1 MLLTLLY
8 VLFIVVG
15 LRFFEPQVVGI
26 ALFSLAAPWTL
37 YELYKNRFK
46 NVLVPLAAT
55 TVGFLVWFL
64 DSTLVFKILPVLI
77 TSLFFV
83 KFAEAVLFK
92 RPFLAT
98 MVQKTPKMV
107 WSEEKLA
114 LIDSSHLYW
123 LIITSINLVLQI
135 AVLFASMKI
144 WALYTT
150 VGWYL
155 LFGGALSLQIIYGK
169 VRGVK

>member
-15 LRFFEPQVVGI
+15 LRFFEPDVLGI
-26 ALFSLAAPWTL
+26 ALFAFAAPWAL
-37 YELYKNRFK
+37 YELVRNRFEK
-46 NVLVPLAAT
+46 LLVPLAAT
-55 TVGFLVWFL
+55 AAGFLVWFL
-64 DSTLVFKILPVLI
+64 DSALVFKTVPVLI
-77 TSLFFV
+77 TSLFFS
-83 KFAEAVLFK
+83 KFAEAVVFK

-98 MVQKTPKMV
+98 MVRKTPKV
-107 WSEEKLA
+107 HWSEEKLA
-114 LIDSSHLYW
+114 FIDASHPYW
-123 LIITSINLVLQI
+123 LAVTALNLLLQI
-135 AVLFASMKI
+135 AVLFASMEI

-155 LFGGALSLQIIYGK
+155 LFGGALVLQIVYGK

>member
-15 LRFFEPQVVGI
+15 LRFFEPHTVGV

-37 YELYKNRFK
+37 YELIKNRFK

-55 TVGFLVWFL
+55 VVGLLVWLL
-64 DSTLVFKILPVLI
+64 DSTLVFKLLPVLI

-83 KFAEAVLFK
+83 KFAEAVIMK

-98 MVQKTPKMV
+98 MVQKTPKVV

-114 LIDSSHLYW
+114 FIESSHVYW
-123 LIITSINLVLQI
+123 LIITTVNLVLQV
-135 AVLFASMKI
+135 AVLFASMQI

-155 LFGGALSLQIIYGK
+155 LFGGALVLQIIYGK

>member
-46 NVLVPLAAT
+46 NVVVPLTAT
-55 TVGFLVWFL
+55 VVGFLVWFL

-77 TSLFFV
+77 TAMFFV
-83 KFAEAVLFK
+83 KFGEAVIFK
-92 RPFLAT
+92 RPFLAK
-98 MVQKTPKMV
+98 MVQKTPRMT

-114 LIDSSHLYW
+114 FIDSAHLYW
-123 LIITSINLVLQI
+123 LIITTINLVLQTV
-135 AVLFASMKI
+135 VLFASMKI

-155 LFGGALSLQIIYGK
+155 LFGGALALQIIYGK

>member
-1 MLLTLLY
+1 MLLTLIY

-15 LRFFEPQVVGI
+15 LRFFEPQVVG
-26 ALFSLAAPWTL
+26 LLLLSLAAPWTL
-37 YELYKNRFK
+37 YELIKNRFK
-46 NVLVPLAAT
+46 SVWVPLAAAV
-55 TVGFLVWFL
+55 VGSLVWYL
-64 DSTLVFKILPVLI
+64 DSVVVFKILPVLI

-83 KFAEAVLFK
+83 KFAEAVIFK
-92 RPFLAT
+92 RPFLAK
-98 MVQKTPKMV
+98 MVQKTPKMI
-107 WSEEKLA
+107 WSDEKLA
-114 LIDSSHLYW
+114 FIDSSHLYW
-123 LIITSINLVLQI
+123 LLITTINLVLQV

-155 LFGGALSLQIIYGK
+155 LFGGALALQIIYEK

>member
-37 YELYKNRFK
+37 YELIKNRFK
-46 NVLVPLAAT
+46 HVLVPLAAT
-55 TVGFLVWFL
+55 IVGFLVWFL

-83 KFAEAVLFK
+83 KFAEAVIFK

-114 LIDSSHLYW
+114 FINSSHVYW
-123 LIITSINLVLQI
+123 LIITTINLVLQV

-155 LFGGALSLQIIYGK
+155 LFGGALALQITYGK

>member
-26 ALFSLAAPWTL
+26 ALFSLATPWTL
-37 YELYKNRFK
+37 YELIKNRFK

-55 TVGFLVWFL
+55 AVGFLVWFL

-83 KFAEAVLFK
+83 KFAEAVIFK

-98 MVQKTPKMV
+98 MVQKTPKV
-107 WSEEKLA
+107 HWSEEKLA
-114 LIDSSHLYW
+114 FIESSHLYW
-123 LIITSINLVLQI
+123 LMITTINLVLQT

-155 LFGGALSLQIIYGK
+155 LFGGALVLQIMYGK

>member
-15 LRFFEPQVVGI
+15 LRFFEPHTVGV

-37 YELYKNRFK
+37 YELIKNRFK

-55 TVGFLVWFL
+55 VVGLLVWLL
-64 DSTLVFKILPVLI
+64 DSTLVFKLLPVLI

-83 KFAEAVLFK
+83 KFAEAVIMK

-98 MVQKTPKMV
+98 MVQKTPKVV

-114 LIDSSHLYW
+114 FIESSHLYW
-123 LIITSINLVLQI
+123 LIVTTLNLVLQV
-135 AVLFASMKI
+135 AVLFASMQI

-155 LFGGALSLQIIYGK
+155 LFGGALLLQIIYGK

>member
-15 LRFFEPQVVGI
+15 LRFFEPHVVGM
-26 ALFSLAAPWTL
+26 ALFTLAAPWTL
-37 YELYKNRFK
+37 YELIKNRFK

-55 TVGFLVWFL
+55 TVGSLVWFM
-64 DSTLVFKILPVLI
+64 DSVLVFKILPVLI

-83 KFAEAVLFK
+83 KFTEAVIFQ

-98 MVQKTPKMV
+98 MVQKTPKIV

-114 LIDSSHLYW
+114 FIDSAHSYW
-123 LIITSINLVLQI
+123 LIVTGINLLLQI

-155 LFGGALSLQIIYGK
+155 LFGGALLLQIIYGK

>member
-26 ALFSLAAPWTL
+26 ALFSLAAPWAL

-55 TVGFLVWFL
+55 TVGFFVWFL

-83 KFAEAVLFK
+83 KFAEAVIFK
-92 RPFLAT
+92 RPFLAK

-135 AVLFASMKI
+135 ALLFASMKI

-155 LFGGALSLQIIYGK
+155 LFGGALALQIIYGK

>member
-15 LRFFEPQVVGI
+15 LRFFEPQIVGI
-26 ALFSLAAPWTL
+26 TLFSLAAPWTL

-46 NVLVPLAAT
+46 NVLLPLAAT

-83 KFAEAVLFK
+83 KFAEAVIFK
-92 RPFLAT
+92 RPFLAK

-114 LIDSSHLYW
+114 FIDSAHVYW
-123 LIITSINLVLQI
+123 LIITTINLVLQI

-155 LFGGALSLQIIYGK
+155 LFGGALALQIIYGK

>member
-15 LRFFEPQVVGI
+15 LRFFEPSVVGLS
-26 ALFSLAAPWTL
+26 LFTLAAPWTL

-55 TVGFLVWFL
+55 MVGFLVWYL
-64 DSTLVFKILPVLI
+64 DSTLVFKVLPVLI

-83 KFAEAVLFK
+83 KFAEAIIFK

-98 MVQKTPKMV
+98 MVQKTPKMK

-114 LIDSSHLYW
+114 FIDSAHLYW
-123 LIITSINLVLQI
+123 LIVTTINLVLQVV
-135 AVLFASMKI
+135 VLFAPMKI

-150 VGWYL
+150 VGWYM
-155 LFGGALSLQIIYGK
+155 LFGGALALQIIYGK
-169 VRGVK
+169 VKGVK

>member
-15 LRFFEPQVVGI
+15 LRFFEPHTVGV

-37 YELYKNRFK
+37 YELIKNRFK

-55 TVGFLVWFL
+55 VVGLLVWLL
-64 DSTLVFKILPVLI
+64 DSTLVFKLLPVLI

-83 KFAEAVLFK
+83 KFAEAVIMK

-98 MVQKTPKMV
+98 MVQKTPKVV

-114 LIDSSHLYW
+114 FIESSHLYW
-123 LIITSINLVLQI
+123 LIVTTVNLVLQV
-135 AVLFASMKI
+135 AVLFASMQI

-155 LFGGALSLQIIYGK
+155 LFGGALLLQIIYGK

>member
-15 LRFFEPQVVGI
+15 LRFFEPQIVGI
-26 ALFSLAAPWTL
+26 ALFSLAAPWAL
-37 YELYKNRFK
+37 YELIKNRFQ
-46 NVLVPLAAT
+46 NILVPLTAT
-55 TVGFLVWFL
+55 AVGFLVWFL
-64 DSTLVFKILPVLI
+64 DSVVVFKILPVLI

-83 KFAEAVLFK
+83 KFAEAVIFK
-92 RPFLAT
+92 RPFLAN
-98 MVQKTPKMV
+98 MVRKTPKMV

-114 LIDSSHLYW
+114 FIDSSHSYW
-123 LIITSINLVLQI
+123 LFITTVNLLLQI

-155 LFGGALSLQIIYGK
+155 LFGSALALQILYGK

>member
-15 LRFFEPQVVGI
+15 LRFFEPEIIGL

-46 NVLVPLAAT
+46 NALVPLAAT

-83 KFAEAVLFK
+83 KFAEAVIFK
-92 RPFLAT
+92 QPFLAK

-107 WSEEKLA
+107 WSDEKLA
-114 LIDSSHLYW
+114 FIDSSHSYW
-123 LIITSINLVLQI
+123 LLITTVNLMLQI
-135 AVLFASMKI
+135 AVLFASMKV

-150 VGWYL
+150 VGWYM
-155 LFGGALSLQIIYGK
+155 LFGGALVLQIIYGK

>member
-15 LRFFEPQVVGI
+15 LRFFEPHVVGM
-26 ALFSLAAPWTL
+26 ALFALAAPWTL
-37 YELYKNRFK
+37 YELIRNRFS

-55 TVGFLVWFL
+55 VVGFLVWFL
-64 DSTLVFKILPVLI
+64 DSVLVFKVLPVLI
-77 TSLFFV
+77 TSLFFAR
-83 KFAEAVLFK
+83 FAEAVAFQ

-98 MVQKTPKMV
+98 MVRKTPKMV

-114 LIDSSHLYW
+114 FIDSAHGYW
-123 LIITSINLVLQI
+123 LAVTGINLLFQI
-135 AVLFASMKI
+135 AVLFAPMAI

-155 LFGGALSLQIIYGK
+155 LFGGALLLQIIYGK

>member
-15 LRFFEPQVVGI
+15 LRFFEPHVVGM
-26 ALFSLAAPWTL
+26 ALFALAAPWTL
-37 YELYKNRFK
+37 YELIKNRFK
-46 NVLVPLAAT
+46 HVLVPLAAT
-55 TVGFLVWFL
+55 AAGFLVWFL
-64 DSTLVFKILPVLI
+64 DSVLVFKIVPVLI
-77 TSLFFV
+77 TSLFFA
-83 KFAEAVLFK
+83 KFAEAVIFK

-114 LIDSSHLYW
+114 FIERSHSYW
-123 LIITSINLVLQI
+123 LAVTGINLLLQI

-155 LFGGALSLQIIYGK
+155 LFGGALALQILYGK

>member
-15 LRFFEPQVVGI
+15 LRFFEPEVVGA
-26 ALFSLAAPWTL
+26 ALFGIAAPWTL
-37 YELYKNRFK
+37 YELIKNRFK

-55 TVGFLVWFL
+55 TVGFLVWYL
-64 DSTLVFKILPVLI
+64 DSVLVFKFLPVLI
-77 TSLFFV
+77 TSLFLV
-83 KFAEAVLFK
+83 KFSEAVIFK
-92 RPFLAT
+92 RPFLAK

-114 LIDSSHLYW
+114 FIDSGHLYW
-123 LIITSINLVLQI
+123 LIVTAVNMLLQV
-135 AVLFASMKI
+135 AVLFAPMKI

-150 VGWYL
+150 VGWYM
-155 LFGGALSLQIIYGK
+155 LFGGALAMQIIYGK

>member
-15 LRFFEPQVVGI
+15 LRFFEPQIVGI

-83 KFAEAVLFK
+83 KFAEAVVFK

-123 LIITSINLVLQI
+123 LIITSINLILQI

-155 LFGGALSLQIIYGK
+155 LFGGALALQIIYGK

>member
-15 LRFFEPQVVGI
+15 LRFFEPEVVGI

-37 YELYKNRFK
+37 YELIRNRFK
-46 NVLVPLAAT
+46 NILVPLAAT
-55 TVGFLVWFL
+55 AVGLLVWLL
-64 DSTLVFKILPVLI
+64 DSAVVFKILPILI

-83 KFAEAVLFK
+83 KFAEAVIFK
-92 RPFLAT
+92 RPFLAK
-98 MVQKTPKMV
+98 MMQKTPKKA
-107 WSEEKLA
+107 WKEEELA
-114 LIDSSHLYW
+114 FVDSSHLYW
-123 LIITSINLVLQI
+123 LIITTINLVLQS

-155 LFGGALSLQIIYGK
+155 LFGSALALQIIYGK

>member
-15 LRFFEPQVVGI
+15 LRFFEPHVVGM
-26 ALFSLAAPWTL
+26 ALFTLAAPWTL
-37 YELYKNRFK
+37 YELIRNRFK
-46 NVLVPLAAT
+46 NILVPLAAT

-64 DSTLVFKILPVLI
+64 DSVLVFKILPVLI
-77 TSLFFV
+77 TLLFFV
-83 KFAEAVLFK
+83 KFAEAVIFQ

-114 LIDSSHLYW
+114 FIDSAHSYW
-123 LIITSINLVLQI
+123 LIVTGINLLLQI
-135 AVLFASMKI
+135 AVLFASLKI

-155 LFGGALSLQIIYGK
+155 LFGGALLLQIIYGK

>member
-15 LRFFEPQVVGI
+15 LRFFEPQSVG
-26 ALFSLAAPWTL
+26 AVLFALAAPWTL
-37 YELYKNRFK
+37 YELFRNRFH
-46 NVLVPLAAT
+46 NVLVPLAAA

-64 DSTLVFKILPVLI
+64 DAVIVFKLLPVLI

-83 KFAEAVLFK
+83 KFAEAVMFR
-92 RPFLAT
+92 RPFLAN
-98 MVQKTPKMV
+98 MVRKTPKIV
-107 WSEEKLA
+107 WSEAKLA
-114 LIDSSHLYW
+114 FIDTSHGYW
-123 LIITSINLVLQI
+123 LFITGINLLLQV

-155 LFGGALSLQIIYGK
+155 LFGGALALQIIYGK

>member
-15 LRFFEPQVVGI
+15 LRFFEPHVVGM
-26 ALFSLAAPWTL
+26 ALFTLAAPWTL
-37 YELYKNRFK
+37 YELIKNRFK

-55 TVGFLVWFL
+55 TVGSLVWFM
-64 DSTLVFKILPVLI
+64 DSVLVFKILPVLI

-83 KFAEAVLFK
+83 KFAEAVIFQ

-98 MVQKTPKMV
+98 MVQKTPKIV

-114 LIDSSHLYW
+114 FIDSAHSYW
-123 LIITSINLVLQI
+123 LIVTGINLLLQI

-155 LFGGALSLQIIYGK
+155 LFGGALLLQIIYGK

>member
-15 LRFFEPQVVGI
+15 LRFFEPHVVGI

-37 YELYKNRFK
+37 YELIKNRFQ
-46 NVLVPLAAT
+46 NILVPLAAT
-55 TVGFLVWFL
+55 VVGFLVWFL
-64 DSTLVFKILPVLI
+64 DSTLVFKVLPVLI
-77 TSLFFV
+77 TTMFFV
-83 KFAEAVLFK
+83 KFGEAVIFK
-92 RPFLAT
+92 RPFLAK

-114 LIDSSHLYW
+114 YIDSAHLYW
-123 LIITSINLVLQI
+123 LIITTINLVLQI
-135 AVLFASMKI
+135 AVLFAPMKI

-155 LFGGALSLQIIYGK
+155 LFGGALALQIIYGK

>member
-15 LRFFEPQVVGI
+15 LRFFEPHVIGVT
-26 ALFSLAAPWTL
+26 LFFLAAPWTL

-46 NVLVPLAAT
+46 KVLVPLAAT
-55 TVGFLVWFL
+55 TVGFLVWFM
-64 DSTLVFKILPVLI
+64 DSVLVFKVLPVLI
-77 TSLFFV
+77 TSLFLV
-83 KFAEAVLFK
+83 KFLEAVIFK
-92 RPFLAT
+92 RPFLAN

-114 LIDSSHLYW
+114 YIDSAHMYW
-123 LIITSINLVLQI
+123 LIVTAINMVLQI
-135 AVLFASMKI
+135 AVLFAPMKI

-150 VGWYL
+150 VGWYM
-155 LFGGALSLQIIYGK
+155 LFGGALALQIIYGK

>member
-15 LRFFEPQVVGI
+15 LRFFEPQIIGI

-37 YELYKNRFK
+37 YELIKNRFK

-55 TVGFLVWFL
+55 VIGFLVWFL
-64 DSTLVFKILPVLI
+64 DSTFVFKILPVLI

-83 KFAEAVLFK
+83 KFGEAVIFK

-98 MVQKTPKMV
+98 LVQKTPKMV

-123 LIITSINLVLQI
+123 FIITTINLVLQI
-135 AVLFASMKI
+135 AVLFASVEI

-155 LFGGALSLQIIYGK
+155 LFGGALALQIIYGK

>member
-15 LRFFEPQVVGI
+15 LRFFEPHVVGM
-26 ALFSLAAPWTL
+26 ALFTLAAPWTL
-37 YELYKNRFK
+37 YELIKNRFK

-55 TVGFLVWFL
+55 TVGSLVWFM
-64 DSTLVFKILPVLI
+64 DSVLVFKIVPVLI

-83 KFAEAVLFK
+83 KFAEAVIFQ

-114 LIDSSHLYW
+114 FIDSAHSYW
-123 LIITSINLVLQI
+123 LIVTGINLLLQI

-155 LFGGALSLQIIYGK
+155 LFGGALLLQIIYGK

>member
-26 ALFSLAAPWTL
+26 ILFSFAAPWTL
-37 YELYKNRFK
+37 YELLKNRFS
-46 NVLVPLAAT
+46 NVLLPLAAT
-55 TVGFLVWFL
+55 IVGFLVWFL
-64 DSTLVFKILPVLI
+64 DSVLVFKLLPVLI
-77 TSLFFV
+77 TSLFFA
-83 KFAEAVLFK
+83 KFAEAVIFR
-92 RPFLAT
+92 RPFLAK
-98 MVQKTPKMV
+98 MVQKTPKLV

-114 LIDSSHLYW
+114 FIDSSHVYW
-123 LIITSINLVLQI
+123 LLITALNLLLQI
-135 AVLFASMKI
+135 AVLFASVKI

-155 LFGGALSLQIIYGK
+155 LFGGALGLQILYGK

>member
-26 ALFSLAAPWTL
+26 ALFTLAAPWTL
-37 YELYKNRFK
+37 YELIKKRFK
-46 NVLVPLAAT
+46 NILVPLTASV
-55 TVGFLVWFL
+55 VGFLVWFL
-64 DSTLVFKILPVLI
+64 DSSFVFKILPVLI
-77 TSLFFV
+77 TLLFFV

-92 RPFLAT
+92 RPFLSA

-123 LIITSINLVLQI
+123 LIITTINLLLQI

-155 LFGGALSLQIIYGK
+155 LFGGALALQILYGK

>member
-15 LRFFEPQVVGI
+15 LRFFEPSVVGMSLFAI
-26 ALFSLAAPWTL
+26 AVPWTL
-37 YELYKNRFK
+37 YELFKNRFK

-55 TVGFLVWFL
+55 TVGFLVWYME
-64 DSTLVFKILPVLI
+64 STLVFKVLPVLI
-77 TSLFFV
+77 TSMFFV
-83 KFAEAVLFK
+83 KFGEAVIFN
-92 RPFLAT
+92 RPFLAN
-98 MVQKTPKMV
+98 MVQKTPKMK

-114 LIDSSHLYW
+114 FIDSAHLYW
-123 LIITSINLVLQI
+123 FIITTVNLVLQV
-135 AVLFASMKI
+135 AVLFAPMKI

-150 VGWYL
+150 VGWYM
-155 LFGGALSLQIIYGK
+155 LFGGALALQMIYGK